1 MVDIVDKS
9 TRSRMMSGIKC
20 KNTKPE
26 RLIRSF
32 LHRQGFRFRLHDK
45 HLAGRPDLVLTRYR
59 AVVNVH
65 GCFWHQHRGCRFAY
79 MPASNRAFWRQKLE
93 GNVARD
99 LRNEAALRELG
110 WRVLTVWE
118 CEVSDSGVLTRLAD
132 NIRSSVTPGSQ

>member
-1 MVDIVDKS
+1 
-9 TRSRMMSGIKC
+9 MMSGIKS

-45 HLAGRPDLVLTRYR
+45 RLPGRPDLVLPRYR

-65 GCFWHQHRGCRFAY
+65 GCFWHQHHGCRFAY
-79 MPASNRAFWRQKLE
+79 MPASNRAFWKQKLE

-99 LRNEAALRELG
+99 LRNEAALCELG

-118 CEVSDSGVLTRLAD
+118 CEVRDSGMLTCLAD
-132 NIRSSVTPGSQ
+132 NIRSVATPGSQ